1 MSKWRTPEEAELA
14 PNYKYYFQYYV
25 VKEDLIMGQGVFERS
40 ANESEEIKVFISETK
55 TLCLSFLN
63 FIVNPWKPRM
73 VYMD

>member
-1 MSKWRTPEEAELA
+1 
-14 PNYKYYFQYYV
+14 
-25 VKEDLIMGQGVFERS
+25 MGQGVFERS
-40 ANESEEIKVFISETK
+40 ENENEEIKVFISETK